1 MLPMD
6 KLAPTKRAMTDPR
19 GIQSVEVGLG
29 ILLPF
34 IGASEPFKLSE
45 LAEQAGVSPTQAHA
59 YLVSFRR
66 LGLVERDEET
76 GRYRLGRYALD
87 LAVARMQSF
96 DPLRAA
102 TSHLENLRNA
112 TNLTIALS
120 VWGSYGPSI
129 VVMRDGMEQ
138 VNINSRVGTVYSASG
153 TATGMAFI
161 AHMSEDAVKAAIK
174 LELREQGEKRRVG
187 KTRNWVEISNEL
199 SVIRTRKFATISPNP
214 VAGIN
219 AIASPI
225 FDYSGDVKMVM
236 TLIGTAANPE
246 LNPQSTSVRLL
257 LECASRVSFEL
268 GYVEPAL
275 AKK

>member
-1 MLPMD
+1 MD
-6 KLAPTKRAMTDPR
+6 NLATKKRILTDPR

-34 IGASEPFKLSE
+34 IGASEPFKLSD
-45 LAEQAGVSPTQAHA
+45 LADQAGVSPTQAHA

-66 LGLVERDEET
+66 LGLVEKDEES

-102 TSHLENLRNA
+102 TSHLENLRDA
-112 TNLTIALS
+112 TNLTLALS
-120 VWGSYGPSI
+120 VWGSYGPTII
-129 VVMRDGMEQ
+129 VIRDGIEQ
-138 VNINSRVGTVYSASG
+138 LNINSRVGTVYSATG
-153 TATGMAFI
+153 TATGMAYI
-161 AHMSEDAVKAAIK
+161 AHMSEEAVKAAIK
-174 LELREQGEKRRVG
+174 SELSEQGEKRRVG
-187 KTRNWVEISNEL
+187 KTRTWAETSKEVGI
-199 SVIRTRKFATISPNP
+199 IKARKFATISPNP

-225 FDYSGDVKMVM
+225 FDYTGDVKMVM

-257 LECASRVSFEL
+257 LECASRISFEL
-268 GYVEPAL
+268 GYVEER
-275 AKK
+275 AK

>member
-1 MLPMD
+1 MD
-6 KLAPTKRAMTDPR
+6 KLVTKNRIPTDAR

-66 LGLVERDEET
+66 LGLVEKDEET
-76 GRYRLGRYALD
+76 ARYRLGRYALD

-102 TSHLENLRNA
+102 TSHLENLRDA

-129 VVMRDGMEQ
+129 VVMRDGIEQ

-153 TATGMAFI
+153 TATGMAFA
-161 AHMSEDAVKAAIK
+161 AHMSEETVKAAIRS
-174 LELREQGEKRRVG
+174 ELREQGEKRRVG
-187 KTRNWVEISNEL
+187 KTRNWAEIESEL
-199 SVIRTRKFATISPNP
+199 RTVRARKFATISPNP
-214 VAGIN
+214 VAGIH

-246 LNPQSTSVRLL
+246 LSPQSMSVRLL

-268 GYVEPAL
+268 GYVEPRQQG
-275 AKK
+275 K

>member
-1 MLPMD
+1 MD
-6 KLAPTKRAMTDPR
+6 KLVPKKRSETDPR

-29 ILLPF
+29 ILMPF
-34 IGASEPFKLSE
+34 IGATEPFKLSE
-45 LAEQAGVSPTQAHA
+45 LAELAGVSATQAHT

-66 LGLVERDEET
+66 LGLIEKDEDS

-102 TSHLENLRNA
+102 TGHLEKLRDA

-129 VVMRDGMEQ
+129 VVMRDGIEQ
-138 VNINSRVGTVYSASG
+138 VNINSRVGTVYSVSG
-153 TATGMAFI
+153 TATGMAFA
-161 AHMSEDAVKAAIK
+161 AHMSEEVLKAAIK
-174 LELREQGEKRRVG
+174 SELRESGEKRRVG
-187 KTRNWVEISNEL
+187 KTRSWADIASEL
-199 SVIRTRKFATISPNP
+199 NTIKVKKFATISPNP
-214 VAGIN
+214 VAGIH

-246 LNPQSTSVRLL
+246 LNAKSTSVRLL

-268 GYVEPAL
+268 GYVEPR
-275 AKK
+275 K

>member
-1 MLPMD
+1 MD
-6 KLAPTKRAMTDPR
+6 KLAPQKRKLTDPR

-66 LGLVERDEET
+66 LGLVEKDEET

-102 TSHLENLRNA
+102 TSHLENLRDA

-129 VVMRDGMEQ
+129 VVMRDGIEQ

-187 KTRNWVEISNEL
+187 KTRVWADIASEL
-199 SVIRTRKFATISPNP
+199 SVIKARKFATISPNP

-236 TLIGTAANPE
+236 TLIGTASNPE
-246 LNPQSTSVRLL
+246 LDLKSMSVRLL

>member
-1 MLPMD
+1 MD
-6 KLAPTKRAMTDPR
+6 KLTPKKRKLTDPR

-34 IGASEPFKLSE
+34 IGVSEPFKLSE

-76 GRYRLGRYALD
+76 GRYALD

-102 TSHLENLRNA
+102 TSHLENLRDA

-161 AHMSEDAVKAAIK
+161 AHMSEEAVKAAIK
-174 LELREQGEKRRVG
+174 SELREQGEKRRVG
-187 KTRNWVEISNEL
+187 KTRVWADIASEL
-199 SVIRTRKFATISPNP
+199 SVIKARKFATISPNP

-268 GYVEPAL
+268 GYVEARARRSSLFGGAL
-275 AKK
+275 